1 MVSNVLDKLPIY
13 KLGKYSYSI
22 YVMQQLSFYWLRKS
36 LWKYSSLL
44 DNVGLTITLSLLFSF
59 IVGVLT
65 YYLIEKPGRKL
76 IYKILK

>member
-1 MVSNVLDKLPIY
+1 
-13 KLGKYSYSI
+13 
-22 YVMQQLSFYWLRKS
+22 MQQLSFYWLRKS

-65 YYLIEKPGRKL
+65 YYLIEKPGKKL
-76 IYKILK
+76 IYKILR